1 MKRISLVLIVL
12 LLSAC
17 TAETPSASQIE
28 TAIAQTQAANLTF
41 TPTEKPTRTD
51 VPTNTPEPTATYPPE
66 PTTTFTPEPTP
77 SPTPDVRIIV
87 GNPEDYILLP
97 EDLPNKYILNRGD
110 STPHINS
117 EILSARGI
125 EDGKAYLE
133 ATGRLGGWIIWYEC
147 VESTAIAP
155 DWIRSYIVMY
165 DSVDGPD
172 IAMLP
177 EWNTVYEDFE
187 IIKMDIDLG
196 EWNQVS
202 EYRERQPSGKYYVN
216 YVIEFTYRNIWAEV
230 MGIGLETDVRHEYLE
245 DAARAVLAKLEA
257 ASLDYP
263 K

>member
-1 MKRISLVLIVL
+1 MKRISILIIVL

-28 TAIAQTQAANLTF
+28 TAIAQTQAANPTS
-41 TPTEKPTRTD
+41 TPTEKPTSTE
-51 VPTNTPEPTATYPPE
+51 VPTNTPEPTATSTPE
-66 PTTTFTPEPTP
+66 PTATFTPEPTP

-165 DSVDGPD
+165 DSIDGPD

-177 EWNTVYEDFE
+177 EWNTVYEGYE
-187 IIKMDIDLG
+187 TIDLDLKLG
-196 EWNQVS
+196 EWNRVS
-202 EYRERQPSGKYYVN
+202 VYKERQASGKYFLR
-216 YVIEFTYRNIWAEV
+216 YVIEFTYRNIWAEIYGS
-230 MGIGLETDVRHEYLE
+230 GIESDVRHEYLE
-245 DAARAVLAKLEA
+245 NAARAVLEKLEA
-257 ASLDYP
+257 APLDFP
-263 K
+263 